1 MMSLRV
7 ETSCDETAVALVKD
21 GRLVHSLTSSQAE
34 LHSLFGGVVP
44 ELASREHYRFI
55 GPLFDKLL
63 VDSGASATD
72 IDAIAVTRGPGLLGS
87 LLVGVAFAKSLA
99 LALGRPL
106 IGANHLRAHLLA
118 VGLSRPLVFP
128 ALGVL
133 ASGGHTHLYW
143 IKSHDDFEILGTTI
157 DDAAGEAFDKIGQF
171 LNLPYPGGPVI
182 DLMAIDGEPSYEL
195 PRPYIDNDNLDFS
208 FSGLKTAAIRVA
220 REHRDKDFDIR
231 DFCAS
236 LNEAIADTLVV
247 KTERALEKFPAAA
260 IWFAG
265 GVAANSLA
273 RKKLEDLAL
282 RRGLAF
288 LVPEKKFCG
297 DNAAMI
303 AYNGWLL
310 AQEGKTSELDLESI
324 PRGRKIPDDYRK
336 AIDLDSEAP

>member
-1 MMSLRV
+1 MLVLGV

-21 GRLVHSLTSSQAE
+21 GRLVRSLTSSQAE

-44 ELASREHYRFI
+44 ELASREHYRFV

-63 VDSGASATD
+63 GDSGVCASD
-72 IDAIAVTRGPGLLGS
+72 IDAIAATRGPGLLGS

-99 LALGRPL
+99 LALDRPL
-106 IGANHLRAHLLA
+106 IGVNHLRAHLLA
-118 VGLSRPLVFP
+118 TGLSNTLLFP

-133 ASGGHTHLYW
+133 ASGGHTLLYW
-143 IKSHDDFEILGTTI
+143 IKSPDDFETLGTTI

-182 DLMAIDGEPSYEL
+182 DQMALGGEPSYDL

-208 FSGLKTAAIRVA
+208 FSGLKTAAIKIA
-220 REHRDKDFDIR
+220 REHKDLDIR

-236 LNEAIADTLVV
+236 LNEAIADALAI
-247 KTERALEKFPAAA
+247 KTERALERFPAEAV
-260 IWFAG
+260 WFAG
-265 GVAANSLA
+265 GVAANNRV
-273 RKKLEDLAL
+273 RKKLEDAAE
-282 RRGLAF
+282 RRGLPF
-288 LVPEKKFCG
+288 LVPEKRFCG

-303 AYNGWLL
+303 AYSGWLL
-310 AQEGKTSELDLESI
+310 AKAGKTSGLDLESI

-336 AIDLDSEAP
+336 VIDLDREAP